1 MCQDLYRR
9 GPDSAGFAL
18 YGTPVEGALVVRVD
32 LDRPDHDDAAAA
44 VVDAAEELTA
54 VKEWSRPAG
63 ACACWSPPTATASSP
78 T

>member
-18 YGTPVEGALVVRVD
+18 YGTPSEGALVVRVD

-44 VVDAAEELTA
+44 VVDAADD
-54 VKEWSRPAG
+54 
-63 ACACWSPPTATASSP
+63 
-78 T
+78 